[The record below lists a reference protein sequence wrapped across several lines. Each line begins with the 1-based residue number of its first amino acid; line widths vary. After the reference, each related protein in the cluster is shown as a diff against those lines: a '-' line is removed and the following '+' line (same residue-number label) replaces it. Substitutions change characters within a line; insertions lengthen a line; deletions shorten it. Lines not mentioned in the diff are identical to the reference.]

1 MGSSYSFA
9 EGYVDVIDSSKNYI
23 RKKFNCELDDME
35 KGEKNEMII
44 DILDNSFWKNNDLFI
59 DYETKGERLRIKRKL
74 EILSLNKAIIKN
86 LS

>member
-59 DYETKGERLRIKRKL
+59 DYETKGERLRIKRKS

>member
-59 DYETKGERLRIKRKL
+59 DYETKGERLRIQRKL

>member
-35 KGEKNEMII
+35 KGEKNQVII

-59 DYETKGERLRIKRKL
+59 DYETKGERLRIQRKL